1 MAELTGF
8 KQRGH
13 EVFLIAPTHSKIFQ
27 RAEAAGIAVVPMR
40 VLRKEMPLSIPQVAL
55 WLRKN
60 RVDVLNTHSS
70 RDGWICGTAGR
81 LAGVPFIVRTRH
93 IDVSYPNSWLS
104 RHAYV
109 TLADHVM
116 TTSQKITGH
125 FEELFRVP
133 AAHLSTVPTGIDL
146 NLFKP
151 EGEKAK
157 LVPEE
162 NVNLIGMICVLRG
175 WKGHVT
181 FLEAAQILKAS
192 GFPAK
197 FVMVGLMTD
206 HPNIQTQIDKMELK
220 DYALGLGHRDDIP
233 AILRAL
239 NVLVIPSTAHEG
251 VPQIG
256 LQAMASKIPVVGSDV
271 GGTPEVIRHGQTGR
285 IFPAK
290 NAQALAEAI
299 RQTIAETDTT
309 QRYVEQGFQDVQ
321 NRHSLDHM
329 LDTLETLY
337 RRHLPPAS

>member
-8 KQRGH
+8 KKRGH
-13 EVFLIAPTHSKIFQ
+13 EVFLIAPAHSKIYE
-27 RAEAAGIAVVPMR
+27 RAQAADISVVPMR

-60 RVDVLNTHSS
+60 RVDILNTHSS

-81 LAGVPFIVRTRH
+81 LARVPFIIRTRH

-116 TTSQKITGH
+116 TTSKKITGH

-133 AAHLSTVPTGIDL
+133 ADHLSTVPTGIDL

-151 EGEKAK
+151 DGEKAK
-157 LVPEE
+157 LIPQE
-162 NVNLIGMICVLRG
+162 NVDIIGMICVVRG
-175 WKGHVT
+175 WKGHTT
-181 FLEAAQILKAS
+181 FLEAAQLLKQS
-192 GFPAK
+192 GFPAR
-197 FVMVGLMTD
+197 FVIVGLNSD
-206 HPNIQTQIDKMELK
+206 HPNIQAQIDNLGLK
-220 DYALGLGHRDDIP
+220 DYAFGLGHQDDIP
-233 AILRAL
+233 AVLRAL
-239 NVLVIPSTAHEG
+239 KVLVIPSTAHEG

-256 LQAMASKIPVVGSDV
+256 LQAMASKIPVVGSDG

-290 NAQALAEAI
+290 DAAALAAAI
-299 RQTIAETDTT
+299 KETLAEMETT
-309 QRYVEQGFQDVQ
+309 RRYVEQGFQDAQ
-321 NRHSLDHM
+321 QKHSLDHM

-337 RRHLPPAS
+337 RRHLPS